1 MLYLLGFFYNTWFP
15 KESNVSNNIL
25 SENLTNCEN
34 HDSDNDLDRTSTIG
48 VYLPT
53 FPKPGETK
61 VERRSSDVTLERF
74 HAGERRENESICA
87 SLKRYQTLPPKAS
100 RSSLVSNY
108 QLTFICFNLVMFL
121 ASLCFLSNHYRYILV
136 WILRVSTSSI
146 CSTIRSSNTKILQLI
161 GIKLSNI
168 ESSFWVH
175 KRRRVLI
182 KHKSFWH
189 NQQFHH

>member
-1 MLYLLGFFYNTWFP
+1 MLCFFIDIV
-15 KESNVSNNIL
+15 KESSVSNDIL
-25 SENLTNCEN
+25 SEYSTVCEN

-53 FPKPGETK
+53 FPKPGENK

-108 QLTFICFNLVMFL
+108 QLTFICFNFR
-121 ASLCFLSNHYRYILV
+121 HY
-136 WILRVSTSSI
+136 
-146 CSTIRSSNTKILQLI
+146 IRK
-161 GIKLSNI
+161 
-168 ESSFWVH
+168 
-175 KRRRVLI
+175 
-182 KHKSFWH
+182 
-189 NQQFHH
+189 

>member
-1 MLYLLGFFYNTWFP
+1 M
-15 KESNVSNNIL
+15 NVSNNIL
-25 SENLTNCEN
+25 SENYTNCEI
-34 HDSDNDLDRTSTIG
+34 HASDNDLDRISTIG

-108 QLTFICFNLVMFL
+108 QLTFICVNFR
-121 ASLCFLSNHYRYILV
+121 H
-136 WILRVSTSSI
+136 
-146 CSTIRSSNTKILQLI
+146 
-161 GIKLSNI
+161 
-168 ESSFWVH
+168 
-175 KRRRVLI
+175 
-182 KHKSFWH
+182 
-189 NQQFHH
+189 

>member
-1 MLYLLGFFYNTWFP
+1 MAFHNTSIP
-15 KESNVSNNIL
+15 KESNVLNNIL
-25 SENLTNCEN
+25 SENSTNCEN
-34 HDSDNDLDRTSTIG
+34 HDSESDVDRTSTIG

-108 QLTFICFNLVMFL
+108 QLTFICFNFRHYRDY
-121 ASLCFLSNHYRYILV
+121 CFCFPSNHYRYILV
-136 WILRVSTSSI
+136 WLLRVSTSSI
-146 CSTIRSSNTKILQLI
+146 CSIIRSSNTKIFQLI
-161 GIKLSNI
+161 GLKLSNI
-168 ESSFWVH
+168 ESSLGVH
-175 KRRRVLI
+175 KRRRVRI
-182 KHKSFWH
+182 KYNSF
-189 NQQFHH
+189 